1 MCVVIYIRVCEVKI
15 FLPLKKG
22 RLNAKHKHV
31 SGSHFLS
38 LPLSFSLDSFALCP
52 NLSLFSLG
60 SKKKEEKKIESNFFS
75 KKRGFFQVSH
85 HFLFLPLL
93 LLRGIILSLLRVYS
107 KERVGEKGEDKRV

>member
-1 MCVVIYIRVCEVKI
+1 MKI

-22 RLNAKHKHV
+22 TIERKTQTRV
-31 SGSHFLS
+31 RFTLS
-38 LPLSFSLDSFALCP
+38 LSLSLSFSLDSFALSRCP
-52 NLSLFSLG
+52 NLSSLFSLG

-75 KKRGFFQVSH
+75 KKRGFFQESH